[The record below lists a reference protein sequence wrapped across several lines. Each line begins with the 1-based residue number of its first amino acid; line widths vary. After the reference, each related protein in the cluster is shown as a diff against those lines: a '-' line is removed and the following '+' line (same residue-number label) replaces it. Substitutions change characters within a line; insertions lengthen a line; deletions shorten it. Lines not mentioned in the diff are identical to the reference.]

1 MGTQGYI
8 PQLTKKCYS
17 LLFTVIWALIWPQT
31 VAQVLRC
38 RASSQPAVLLIL
50 PRVLDQFLLHCGA
63 LSLCSQLH
71 KLTSCQ
77 LPFASRLLWWM
88 DGFLQAAFGDAS
100 SSVRHQT
107 HLLETTDPFQICF
120 FFWTVSHKVTKTIA
134 QLRAAQCSFSQTHK
148 CANLPA
154 IFLHPICGLLW
165 FVDKMLLDYNFF

>member
-77 LPFASRLLWWM
+77 LPFASCLLWWM

-120 FFWTVSHKVTKTIA
+120 FFWTVSHKSYENNSTA
-134 QLRAAQCSFSQTHK
+134 QSCTMLFFTNAQMCESSSYLLAPH
-148 CANLPA
+148 LWA
-154 IFLHPICGLLW
+154 IMVCWQNATWL
-165 FVDKMLLDYNFF
+165 